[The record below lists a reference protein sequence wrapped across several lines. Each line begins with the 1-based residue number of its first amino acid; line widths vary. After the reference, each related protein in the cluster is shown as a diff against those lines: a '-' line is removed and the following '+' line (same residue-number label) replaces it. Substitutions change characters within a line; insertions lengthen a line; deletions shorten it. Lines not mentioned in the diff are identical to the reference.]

1 MGDRA
6 LVQFVSGDKK
16 EVSPVVYIHWAGSK
30 VKEYLKELAVLMADR
45 PNDASYACARFIGI
59 VHSHDS
65 TSNLSLGVWNKAD
78 ILTKADSHGDAG
90 CFVVDCSTWKVKCTG
105 GYGKSFNAAME

>member
-16 EVSPVVYIHWAGSK
+16 EVSPVVYIHWAGSN

-59 VHSHDS
+59 VHSHNVDS
-65 TSNLSLGVWNKAD
+65 CSLGVWNATKV
-78 ILTKADSHGDAG
+78 LTVNDSHGDAG

-105 GYGKSFNAAME
+105 GYGRSFKAAKE